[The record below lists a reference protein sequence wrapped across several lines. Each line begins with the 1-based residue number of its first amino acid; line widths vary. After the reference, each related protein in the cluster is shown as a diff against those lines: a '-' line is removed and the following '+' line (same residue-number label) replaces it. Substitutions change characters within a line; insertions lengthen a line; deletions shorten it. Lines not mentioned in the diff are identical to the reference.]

1 VRVAQARVRAGNK
14 VVAGEPKTARG
25 RRTPALDPTTVAALR
40 QHRKRQNEERLA
52 TGPRYADS
60 GLAFTMPGGT
70 PIHPNRFSLWFRRHA
85 RAAGLPAIRLHDM
98 RHSYA
103 TAGLAAGV
111 PPKVMSERLGHATVA
126 FTLDTY
132 TSALP
137 ALDKSAADVVA
148 GLILGTDVG
157 NR

>member
-1 VRVAQARVRAGNK
+1 

-25 RRTPALDPTTVAALR
+25 RRTLALDPATVAALR
-40 QHRKRQNEERLA
+40 QHRKRQTEERLA
-52 TGPRYADS
+52 AGPQYADS
-60 GLAFTMPGGT
+60 GLAFTMPGGR

-103 TAGLAAGV
+103 TAGPAAGV

-148 GLILGTDVG
+148 GLILGTDVS